1 MDYDIQIIVD
11 LFVTFMKHGYPIA
24 LVILII
30 IRVTDIFTD
39 FVLGRRVNL

>member
-1 MDYDIQIIVD
+1 MDYDIQVIVD

-24 LVILII
+24 LVILIV
-30 IRVTDIFTD
+30 IRVTEIFTD

>member
-1 MDYDIQIIVD
+1 MEYDIQIIVN
-11 LFVTFMKHGYPIA
+11 LFVTFMQHGYPIA